1 MRTASAPIESTTTG
15 RRLDRKLG
23 LRLATAAV
31 LVPAFV
37 LTMVVG
43 RELFLLAVTVLTVA
57 GGVEFFGMAEGKP
70 YRARLAPGLVL
81 GLVFPLL
88 FYQAPGDTA
97 LLVVVLT
104 AGVIGIAAAQMLDPR
119 GHEAIAAVAFTLL
132 GSLYTGL
139 LFGHQILVREISR
152 EIAGA
157 PYWLGAILL
166 AVPLLL
172 TWTND
177 TVAYFA
183 GLRWGKKRLLPRVS
197 PGKSVEGAA
206 VALIATIIAGVVVGS
221 TVQRWFPPLG
231 AGHGLVIGA
240 LVGVA
245 APCGD
250 LIESAFKRDAGVK
263 DASQIVPGHG
273 GVLDRFDGVLIT
285 VPLFYY
291 YLVGVVL

>member
-1 MRTASAPIESTTTG
+1 MRTTSSPVEPMAPG

-31 LVPAFV
+31 LAPTFV

-43 RELFLLAVTVLTVA
+43 RELFLLAVIGLTVA
-57 GGVEFFGMAEGKP
+57 AGIEFFGMAEQKP
-70 YRARLAPGLVL
+70 YRARLVPGVAL
-81 GLVFPLL
+81 GLIFPLF
-88 FYQAPGDTA
+88 FYQAPGDAA
-97 LLVVVLT
+97 LLIVVLT
-104 AGVIGIAAAQMLDPR
+104 AGVVGVAAAQMLDPR
-119 GHEAIAAVAFTLL
+119 GHEAIATVGFTLL
-132 GSLYTGL
+132 GALYTGL

-166 AVPLLL
+166 AIPLLL
-172 TWTND
+172 TWAND

-183 GLRWGKKRLLPRVS
+183 GLSWGKRPLLSRVS
-197 PGKSVEGAA
+197 PGKSIEGAV
-206 VALIATIIAGVVVGS
+206 VALIATIALGVLAGSLV
-221 TVQRWFPPLG
+221 TRWFPPLG
-231 AGHGLVIGA
+231 PVHGLAIGA

-273 GVLDRFDGVLIT
+273 GVLDRFDGMLIT
-285 VPLFYY
+285 VPVFYY

>member
-1 MRTASAPIESTTTG
+1 MRTTSAPIESTATG
-15 RRLDRKLG
+15 GRWDRKLG
-23 LRLATAAV
+23 LRLATASV

-43 RELFLLAVTVLTVA
+43 RELFLFAVAMLTVA
-57 GGVEFFGMAEGKP
+57 GGIEFFGMAERKP

-81 GLVFPLL
+81 GLVFPFL
-88 FYQAPGDTA
+88 FYRAPEDTA
-97 LLVVVLT
+97 LLIVVLT
-104 AGVIGIAAAQMLDPR
+104 AGVVGVAAAQMLDPR

-172 TWTND
+172 TWAND

-183 GLRWGKKRLLPRVS
+183 GLSWGKRRLLPRVS

-206 VALIATIIAGVVVGS
+206 VALIATIIAGALVGAV
-221 TVQRWFPPLG
+221 VQRWFPPLG
-231 AGHGLVIGA
+231 PGHGLVIGA
-240 LVGVA
+240 VIGVA

-250 LIESAFKRDAGVK
+250 LLESAFKRDAGVK
-263 DASQIVPGHG
+263 DSSQVVPGHG

-291 YLVGVVL
+291 YVVGVVL

>member
-1 MRTASAPIESTTTG
+1 
-15 RRLDRKLG
+15 
-23 LRLATAAV
+23 
-31 LVPAFV
+31 
-37 LTMVVG
+37 MVVG
-43 RELFLLAVTVLTVA
+43 RELFLLAVMVLTAA
-57 GGVEFFGMAEGKP
+57 GGIEFFSMAEHKP
-70 YRARLAPGLVL
+70 YRARLVPGLAL
-81 GLVFPLL
+81 GLVFPLF
-88 FYQAPGDTA
+88 FYQVPGDAA

-104 AGVIGIAAAQMLDPR
+104 AGVVGVAAAQMLDPR
-119 GHEAIAAVAFTLL
+119 GPEAIATVAFTLL
-132 GSLYTGL
+132 GALYTGL

-172 TWTND
+172 TWAND

-183 GLRWGKKRLLPRVS
+183 GLRWGKRRLLSRVS
-197 PGKSVEGAA
+197 PGKSVEGAV
-206 VALIATIIAGVVVGS
+206 VALIATIVLGVIAGGLV
-221 TVQRWFPPLG
+221 TRWFPPLG
-231 AGHGLVIGA
+231 PAHGLVIGA

-263 DASQIVPGHG
+263 DASQLVPGHG

-291 YLVGVVL
+291 YLVRVVL

>member
-1 MRTASAPIESTTTG
+1 
-15 RRLDRKLG
+15 
-23 LRLATAAV
+23 
-31 LVPAFV
+31 
-37 LTMVVG
+37 MVVG
-43 RELFLLAVTVLTVA
+43 RELFLLAVIVLTVA
-57 GGVEFFGMAEGKP
+57 GGIEFFGMAEEKP

-81 GLVFPLL
+81 GMVFPLF
-88 FYQAPGDTA
+88 FYRAPGDSA
-97 LLVVVLT
+97 LLIVVLT
-104 AGVIGIAAAQMLDPR
+104 AGVIGVATAQMLDPR

-139 LFGHQILVREISR
+139 LFGHQVLVREISR

-183 GLRWGKKRLLPRVS
+183 GLRWGKRRLLPRVS
-197 PGKSVEGAA
+197 PGKSVEGAV
-206 VALIATIIAGVVVGS
+206 VALIATIIAGVVVGG
-221 TVQRWFPPLG
+221 VVERWFPPLG
-231 AGHGLVIGA
+231 PGHGLVIGA

-263 DASQIVPGHG
+263 DASQMVPGHG

>member
-1 MRTASAPIESTTTG
+1 M
-15 RRLDRKLG
+15 
-23 LRLATAAV
+23 
-31 LVPAFV
+31 PAFV

-43 RELFLLAVTVLTVA
+43 RELFLLAVMVLTVA
-57 GGVEFFGMAEGKP
+57 GGIEFFGMAEEKP

-88 FYQAPGDTA
+88 FYRAPGDAA
-97 LLVVVLT
+97 LLIVVLT
-104 AGVIGIAAAQMLDPR
+104 VGVVGIATAQMLDPR
-119 GHEAIAAVAFTLL
+119 SHEAIAAVAFTLL

-183 GLRWGKKRLLPRVS
+183 GLSWGKRRLLSRVS
-197 PGKSVEGAA
+197 PGKSVEGAV
-206 VALIATIIAGVVVGS
+206 VALIATIIAGAVVGG
-221 TVQRWFPPLG
+221 VVERWFPPLG
-231 AGHGLVIGA
+231 PGHGLVIGA
-240 LVGVA
+240 LFGVA

-263 DASQIVPGHG
+263 DTSQIVPGHG